1 MKKLSVKLA
10 VLGVLLLA
18 VTVYG
23 QMMGMGRG
31 GGMMMNMSI
40 RSRFVMRYGVDPV
53 YAFKI
58 NPLQRTAVNIA
69 EGKQLYD
76 KNCALCH
83 GPEGLGNGEAGK
95 ALNPPPANI
104 AENINRHMATDG
116 YVYWTVAEGGT
127 PVGSAM
133 PSFKGALKE
142 DEIWKIVL
150 YLRTL

>member
-10 VLGVLLLA
+10 VLAVLLLA
-18 VTVYG
+18 VTAYG

-31 GGMMMNMSI
+31 GGMMNMSI
-40 RSRFVMRYGVDPV
+40 RSTFVMQNGVDPA
-53 YAFKI
+53 YALKR
-58 NPLQRTAVNIA
+58 NPLQRTAMNVA

-104 AENINRHMATDG
+104 AANINRHMATDG
-116 YVYWTVAEGGT
+116 YVYWTVAEGGA

-133 PSFKGALKE
+133 PPFKGVLKE
-142 DEIWKIVL
+142 DEIWKIIL